1 MPPLFLRRIVVAPN
15 HSAVSEQGRQGECGY
30 TPADRMSAPVAATPA
45 QPSSVLASVAPALPP
60 WRLAGSGF
68 VFAFRLAPGFL
79 KTFGFAPQGQ
89 LRDVEE
95 RVAALVYADYWE
107 SPVGPYR
114 ELLLAIGWAR
124 AGSRRAFT
132 VPKIYVS
139 TEAAAT
145 GGAHWGLPK
154 EMAQFQVVAGER
166 GARRVVVLKAGAAE
180 VDLTMALRRGPALP
194 VPALLLPGAWR
205 TLVQDA
211 AGRTLF
217 TRLGGWG
224 RARRARLVDFRSVPY
239 LFPDLTKAQPLAGL
253 QVAGFQLRLP
263 PPERD

>member
-1 MPPLFLRRIVVAPN
+1 
-15 HSAVSEQGRQGECGY
+15 
-30 TPADRMSAPVAATPA
+30 MSAPVAATPA
-45 QPSSVLASVAPALPP
+45 QPPSVLASVAPAPPP

-68 VFAFRLAPGFL
+68 VFAFRLVPGFL
-79 KTFGFAPQGQ
+79 KAFGFAPEGR

-95 RVAALVYADYWE
+95 RVAALVYADYRQ

-132 VPKIYVS
+132 VPRIYVS
-139 TEAAAT
+139 TEAAA

-154 EMAQFQVVAGER
+154 ELAQFQVVDGER
-166 GARRVVVLKAGAAE
+166 GARRVVVLKAGVAE
-180 VDLTMALRRGPALP
+180 VDLTLAPRRGPALP
-194 VPALLLPGAWR
+194 GLALLLPPTWR

-211 AGRTLF
+211 GGQTLV

-224 RARRARLVDFRSVPY
+224 RARRARLADFRSVPY

-253 QVAGFQLRLP
+253 QVASFHLRLP
-263 PPERD
+263 PPTTAP